1 MRIRCSFD
9 AGAGVCLWAADE
21 AARAVYGYAI
31 AFADLSLN
39 EDLRRRGEALLALF
53 DTRLC
58 WDDPTTASP
67 WSDDEHED
75 FVLRVQ
81 QYLHDL
87 RLYVGDHIEIIDDIG
102 AC

>member
-21 AARAVYGYAI
+21 TARAAYGYAL
-31 AFADLSLN
+31 AFADLSLS
-39 EDLRRRGEALLALF
+39 EELRQRGEALLARY
-53 DTRLC
+53 DSSLC
-58 WDDPTTASP
+58 WDDPTAPSP
-67 WSDDEHED
+67 WSDAEHAG
-75 FVLRVQ
+75 FVLAVQ
-81 QYLHDL
+81 QFLHDL